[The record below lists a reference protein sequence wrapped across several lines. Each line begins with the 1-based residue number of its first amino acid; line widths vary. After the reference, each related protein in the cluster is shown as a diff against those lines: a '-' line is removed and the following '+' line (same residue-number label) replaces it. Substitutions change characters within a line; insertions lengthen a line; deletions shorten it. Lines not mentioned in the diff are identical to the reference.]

1 MILEDSKK
9 VEKFFKEAITKVTI
23 TDQRKVLLKSIAQK
37 ASDSSNKSTDSLY
50 LNFICTHNSRRS
62 QLAQVWA
69 YFAADY
75 FNILKIQSYSGGT
88 AVTAFYKNTVKT
100 LQSVGFTFNVAEFNH
115 QNPKYEISFNSA
127 VKPLLGFSKL
137 YNDTVNSEQYI
148 AITTCSSADQNCP
161 FIPNALFRFHLP
173 FNDPKEFDD
182 TEHAEQAYLKA
193 SRQIA
198 AEVFIIFKEMKSLS
212 EKN

>member
-9 VEKFFKEAITKVTI
+9 VEKFFKEAIKKATI
-23 TDQRKVLLKSIAQK
+23 TNQRKVLLKSIAQK
-37 ASDSSNKSTDSLY
+37 ASDSSNESTDSLY

-69 YFAADY
+69 YFASDY
-75 FNILKIQSYSGGT
+75 FNIPKIQPYSGGT
-88 AVTAFYKNTVKT
+88 AVTSFYKNTVKT
-100 LQSVGFTFNVAEFNH
+100 LQSAGFTFNLAEFNH
-115 QNPKYEISFNSA
+115 QNPKYEIRFNSEI
-127 VKPLLGFSKL
+127 KPLLGFSKL
-137 YNDTVNSEQYI
+137 YDNALNSEQYI
-148 AITTCSSADQNCP
+148 AITTCSSADENCP

-182 TEHAEQAYLKA
+182 TEYAEEAYLKA

-198 AEVFIIFKEMKSLS
+198 AEIYILFQEIKNLS
-212 EKN
+212 A